1 MPLNQYIKH
10 RLELLKQFG
19 ILVSGEQKEKMKGL
33 KSEIAVDQYYRD
45 LLNPP
50 IRKEDRRYGVWC
62 GNI

>member
-1 MPLNQYIKH
+1 MPLKDYVKT

-19 ILVSGEQKEKMKGL
+19 IHITSEQRDRMMSL

-50 IRKEDRRYGVWC
+50 IQRDFKRYGVWC
-62 GNI
+62 GNL